1 VRDEVGKLQGW
12 NTLLCGSLRQDGK
25 AAVGAGHR
33 ILLPSPM
40 KQVIGK
46 SVVSKVALT
55 PTG

>member
-1 VRDEVGKLQGW
+1 MRDEVGKLQAW
-12 NTLLCGSLRQDGK
+12 NTALCGSLRRDGK
-25 AAVGAGHR
+25 AADGAGHR

-40 KQVIGK
+40 KQAIGK